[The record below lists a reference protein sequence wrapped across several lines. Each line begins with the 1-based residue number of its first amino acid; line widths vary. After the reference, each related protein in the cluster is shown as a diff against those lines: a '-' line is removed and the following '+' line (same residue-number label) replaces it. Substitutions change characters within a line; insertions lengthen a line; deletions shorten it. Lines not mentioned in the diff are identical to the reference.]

1 MDNAVALVQA
11 YLNVNGYFTVTEYP
25 VLEALKHGKYKAATD
40 IDILAYRLPGA
51 GLLVSRKGRSGSRRA
66 DLFAPD
72 PELGIPGDHADML
85 IGEVKEGQARFNQ
98 ATRDPEVLNVVLA
111 RFGCCFTAEV
121 ASVVVELLR
130 NGFART
136 PCGHSIRMVAFGSTL
151 GEQEEKVCRTI
162 SLGQVVRFL
171 QDYLRQHWEV
181 LHHAQFKDPA
191 FGFLVTL
198 EKALR
203 NVAP

>member
-25 VLEALKHGKYKAATD
+25 VLEALKHGRYKAATD
-40 IDILAYRLPGA
+40 IDILAYRFPGA
-51 GLLVSRKGRSGSRRA
+51 GLLVSRKGKSEGGRT

-98 ATRDPEVLNVVLA
+98 ATRDLEVLSVALA
-111 RFGCCFTAEV
+111 RFGCCSHQEI
-121 ASVVVELLR
+121 ASVVAELFR
-130 NGFART
+130 NGFAKT

-151 GEQEEKVCRTI
+151 GEQEEKVCMTI
-162 SLGQVVRFL
+162 SLGHIVRFL
-171 QDYLRQHWEV
+171 QNYLRQHWEV

-191 FGFLVTL
+191 FGFLVIL

-203 NVAP
+203 NVDH